1 MKTPRLLV
9 LLAASF
15 TIFIAASQRL
25 SAQETKEPEKPKYKI
40 IGKIERL
47 DPALDKVLDKD
58 TKIEVLADGL
68 DWSEGPVWNKDDAS
82 LLFSDIP
89 QNRIY
94 RWKDTPS
101 PQVFPI
107 VPKVVSGRLNTTQIA
122 EYYNYVAEQNH
133 SVQTYMLFSGYT
145 GAAKFAGGEPGT
157 NGLTFDSKGR
167 LVMCCHGDRQ
177 VVRIE
182 TTSMERTV
190 LADKYEGKRFN
201 SPNDLVFHSS
211 GDLYF
216 TDPPYGLPKQTD
228 DPGFEI
234 GFCGVYRRYA
244 GGELELVTDKMTRP
258 NGIALS
264 PDEKT
269 LYVAQSDP
277 KDAVVMAYPL
287 DEEGKAGDGK
297 VIFDTTKWVGKRPG
311 LPDGLKV
318 DQTGHIWSTGPGGV
332 YILSPDGKPL
342 GRIDTGERT
351 ANCAFGGDDGS
362 TLFITADMYVCRV
375 KTLTKGIG
383 FEKVEKAEKTEKAE
397 GSR

>member
-1 MKTPRLLV
+1 MKTSRWSA
-9 LLAASF
+9 LLALLLA
-15 TIFIAASQRL
+15 L
-25 SAQETKEPEKPKYKI
+25 SGLACHPLAAQETKEPEKPKYKT

-47 DPALDKVLDKD
+47 DPELDKLLDKD
-58 TKIEVLADGL
+58 AKIEVLADGL
-68 DWSEGPVWNKDDAS
+68 DWSEGPVWNKEDAS

-94 RWKDTPS
+94 RWKETAG
-101 PQVFPI
+101 PQLSPI
-107 VPKVVSGRLNTTQIA
+107 VPKSVSARLNSTQIS
-122 EYYNYVAEQNH
+122 EYYNYVAEQNLT
-133 SVQTYMLFSGYT
+133 VQTYMLFSGFT
-145 GAAKFAGGEPGT
+145 GGGKFAGGEPGT
-157 NGLTFDSKGR
+157 NGLAFDAKGR

-182 TTSMERTV
+182 STSMERTV
-190 LADKYEGKRFN
+190 LADKYEGKKLN

-216 TDPPYGLPKQTD
+216 TDPPYGLPKQAE

-277 KDAVVMAYPL
+277 KNAVVMAFPL

-297 VIFDTTKWVGKRPG
+297 VLFDTTKWVGKRPG

-318 DQTGHIWSTGPGGV
+318 DQSGNIWATGPGGV
-332 YILSPDGKPL
+332 YILSPQGKPL

-351 ANCAFGGDDGS
+351 ANCAFGEDGS
-362 TLFITADMYVCRV
+362 SLFITADMYLCRV
-375 KTLTKGIG
+375 KTLARGIG
-383 FEKVEKAEKTEKAE
+383 FEPAEKAEQAE
-397 GSR
+397 QPEIGR